1 MNRIRSKPE
10 ILLQHFLPIDLFTL
24 LQIVLEFPFQL
35 RAVLE
40 VAAAPSMTCF
50 TNFCSIFSSTIYCFL
65 KVNPSTYKKWVS
77 PSLVSNVQHI
87 RLCQFEN
94 KRGRRFCCITAPCS
108 WSRICSARK
117 YCLSDCQFKPFKCT
131 EHKENI
137 SSKKS
142 IQKTDH
148 CAYWAHFG
156 RHLEVMILKMETICV
171 FASKKWTYR
180 YISQKCFVHVKAFTT
195 TKMTA

>member
-1 MNRIRSKPE
+1 
-10 ILLQHFLPIDLFTL
+10 
-24 LQIVLEFPFQL
+24 
-35 RAVLE
+35 
-40 VAAAPSMTCF
+40 MTCF

-156 RHLEVMILKMETICV
+156 RHLKVMILKMETICV
-171 FASKKWTYR
+171 FASKKMNLSEHQPKMFR
-180 YISQKCFVHVKAFTT
+180 SRQSVHNNKNDGIAKISNVLYSLSLRFMNGENQNTLTICTT
-195 TKMTA
+195 SFFFLEQWADA